1 MRTRRLAAVLT
12 AALVTV
18 PILSTAAGAS
28 APEHKCEKATGTQHK
43 CDDRAKD

>member
-12 AALVTV
+12 VAILTV
-18 PILSTAAGAS
+18 PILSTTAGAS
-28 APEHKCEKATGTQHK
+28 SPEHKCEKAMGTQHK

>member
-12 AALVTV
+12 AALITV

-28 APEHKCEKATGTQHK
+28 SPEHKCEKATGIEHK
-43 CDDRAKD
+43 CEKAKG